1 MKKESIAGRVGEI
14 HYEFGNHSGKS
25 LYPFRSTEVLIRLRR
40 LVVLSVLLIL
50 GGLALL
56 LPSSAL
62 YNLITTG
69 STSSGSTAVVRF
81 GAAAA
86 STTSDN
92 TTTIES
98 LLGFGLIGVGVVLEL
113 LSLFTDVGAALPSG
127 TTAQAEMA
135 PPSPINPAPSA
146 ASEGKKP

>member
-1 MKKESIAGRVGEI
+1 M
-14 HYEFGNHSGKS
+14 
-25 LYPFRSTEVLIRLRR
+25 RR

-62 YNLITTG
+62 YSLITNG
-69 STSSGSTAVVRF
+69 ATSSGSTAVVRF

-98 LLGFGLIGVGVVLEL
+98 LLGFGLIGIGVVLEL
-113 LSLFTDVGAALPSG
+113 LSLFTDVGVALPSG
-127 TTAQAEMA
+127 TTQAEML
-135 PPSPINPAPSA
+135 PPSPSNPAPSA
-146 ASEGKKP
+146 SSTGEKP

>member
-1 MKKESIAGRVGEI
+1 
-14 HYEFGNHSGKS
+14 
-25 LYPFRSTEVLIRLRR
+25 LRR
-40 LVVLSVLLIL
+40 LVVLSILLIL

-62 YNLITTG
+62 YSLMTGG

-86 STTSDN
+86 STASGN

-98 LLGFGLIGVGVVLEL
+98 LLAFGLIAVGVVLEL
-113 LSLFTDVGAALPSG
+113 LSLFTDVGVPAPTG
-127 TTAQAEMA
+127 TTAQADMQ
-135 PPSPINPAPSA
+135 PSPSAPTQSA
-146 ASEGKKP
+146 VAVEEKKP

>member
-1 MKKESIAGRVGEI
+1 
-14 HYEFGNHSGKS
+14 
-25 LYPFRSTEVLIRLRR
+25 LIGLRR

-62 YNLITTG
+62 YSLITTG
-69 STSSGSTAVVRF
+69 SASSGSTAVVRF

-86 STTSDN
+86 SSTTNN
-92 TTTIES
+92 TTAIES

-113 LSLFTDVGAALPSG
+113 LSLFADVGAAVPSG
-127 TTAQAEMA
+127 TTALEDM
-135 PPSPINPAPSA
+135 PPTPSGSAPSA
-146 ASEGKKP
+146 TSVGENKP

>member
-1 MKKESIAGRVGEI
+1 
-14 HYEFGNHSGKS
+14 
-25 LYPFRSTEVLIRLRR
+25 LRR
-40 LVVLSVLLIL
+40 LVVLSVVLIL

-62 YNLITTG
+62 YSLMTAG

-86 STTSDN
+86 STISGN

-98 LLGFGLIGVGVVLEL
+98 LLGFGLIGVGAVLEL
-113 LSLFTDVGAALPSG
+113 LSLFTDVGVAMPSG
-127 TTAQAEMA
+127 TTTQADIQ
-135 PPSPINPAPSA
+135 PTPSPPTQSA
-146 ASEGKKP
+146 AVVEEKKP

>member
-1 MKKESIAGRVGEI
+1 
-14 HYEFGNHSGKS
+14 
-25 LYPFRSTEVLIRLRR
+25 LIRLRR
-40 LVVLSVLLIL
+40 LVVLSILLIL

-62 YNLITTG
+62 YSLITTG
-69 STSSGSTAVVRF
+69 STSTGSTAVVRF

-86 STTSDN
+86 STTPDN

-113 LSLFTDVGAALPSG
+113 LSLFTDVGAAMPSG
-127 TTAQAEMA
+127 TTSPAEM
-135 PPSPINPAPSA
+135 PPSPSLPAPTA
-146 ASEGKKP
+146 ASVEEKQ